1 MIIDDPVLSLIL
13 ICYLV
18 WITTLMWNSTSLHVV
33 CRLDIVTDLTRITTL
48 PWNCTSRHVVFS
60 QSVGVSH
67 IFGTCGGS
75 DLSDSQLS
83 KQRGFR
89 MIGLNVSWPLYDLK
103 TALLFVI
110 GVI

>member
-1 MIIDDPVLSLIL
+1 M
-13 ICYLV
+13 
-18 WITTLMWNSTSLHVV
+18 TSRRRARPQGARG
-33 CRLDIVTDLTRITTL
+33 CMFISPQPIRLDIVTDLTRITTL

-110 GVI
+110 GVS